1 MITQLTLEEYKPFL
15 DHEIKYSGGQ
25 IIWQKADYR
34 IKLMDDSW
42 NILDYLNS
50 DDFNYQYTHEA
61 NPETSSAVL
70 IELKREHI
78 DRITNTGLY
87 GIVLEKWNPE
97 VDKGWE
103 QVDSIWFI
111 EFDNIP
117 QVIDEYF
124 TRAYRLNDL

>member
-1 MITQLTLEEYKPFL
+1 MITQLTLDKYEPFL
-15 DHEIKYSGGQ
+15 AYEHNSGQ
-25 IIWQKADYR
+25 VIWRKADHR
-34 IKLMDDSW
+34 IKLIDDSW

-61 NPETSSAVL
+61 NPETSSATL

-103 QVDSIWFI
+103 QVDSIWPI
-111 EFDNIP
+111 EFTDIP
-117 QVIDEYF
+117 QIIDEHF
-124 TRAYRLNDL
+124 TRAYRLHDL